1 MKLLKNTALLLAIVT
16 ITATPSRADEY
27 IYSPEICE
35 FQVALPGEPQN
46 AKRCKPDNPEDCSN
60 ITSFTHVF
68 GLDATVD
75 IRLTCNKAETDMY
88 ERYSGDVMRATLE
101 GMVGKNKLGD
111 YESHYNETDEAKQ
124 AVLIGSGDVGNNNK
138 IYMAQLWIGKESVFT
153 IEGELI
159 GGPHEEADDMFADI
173 LRSVQLK
180 TPDSAADDDTEEAEA
195 EAEADDSDSDE
206 EDEDSDEE

>member
-1 MKLLKNTALLLAIVT
+1 MMKLLKNTALLMAIVT
-16 ITATPSRADEY
+16 ITATPARAEDY
-27 IYSPEICE
+27 IYSPDICE
-35 FQVALPGEPQN
+35 FQVTLPGTPQN
-46 AKRCKPDNPEDCSN
+46 AKRCKPDNPEDCTN

-75 IRLTCNKAETDMY
+75 IRLTCNKAEANMR

-111 YESHYNETDEAKQ
+111 FESHYKEYENAKQ
-124 AVLIGSGDVGNNNK
+124 AVLIGSGDAGNNNK
-138 IYMAQLWIGKESVFT
+138 IYMAQLWIGDKSVFT

-173 LRSVQLK
+173 LRSAQLK
-180 TPDSAADDDTEEAEA
+180 TPAGETGD
-195 EAEADDSDSDE
+195 
-206 EDEDSDEE
+206 EDEDSDKEEDNDSDEE